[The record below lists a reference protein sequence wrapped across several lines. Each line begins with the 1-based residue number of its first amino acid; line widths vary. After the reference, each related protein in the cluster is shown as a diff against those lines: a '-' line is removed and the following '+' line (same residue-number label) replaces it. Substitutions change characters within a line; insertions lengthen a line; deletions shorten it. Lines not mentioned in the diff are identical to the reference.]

1 MNLVFLLMVMK
12 ALEVLNRGVSRRL
25 MFKKITLAAVK
36 ATTGSMGGSRQASWE
51 VTTVTR

>member
-1 MNLVFLLMVMK
+1 MVFLLMVMK

-51 VTTVTR
+51 VTMVTR